1 MGEKSSRGELGKLG
15 SKGSRGVGEQQ
26 SGTWA
31 AGNWTAEAVAVAVAA
46 TGAIEAT
53 IEIANVYSVCVR
65 TCVCVC
71 VRA

>member
-1 MGEKSSRGELGKLG
+1 M
-15 SKGSRGVGEQQ
+15 GSRGVGEQQ

-31 AGNWTAEAVAVAVAA
+31 AGNWTAGAVAVAVAA